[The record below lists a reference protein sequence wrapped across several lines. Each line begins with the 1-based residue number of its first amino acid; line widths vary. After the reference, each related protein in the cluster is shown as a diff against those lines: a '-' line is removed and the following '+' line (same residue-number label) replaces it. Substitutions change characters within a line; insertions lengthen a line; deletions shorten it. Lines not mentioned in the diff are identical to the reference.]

1 MNELVFFCLII
12 MLFIRIIG
20 LGTSLNFFYDLRKK
34 FYFYFIFGW
43 MFAIIGNILPLIL
56 DSIEDTFLLEFTLVL
71 NALLISLSMILL
83 MIGIFSYFLKI
94 NFLYFILSCVILTF
108 IAILLFVFIDY
119 NISIAFSVVI
129 MNLTILIAFIIP
141 FFKFKRFKEIIGKS
155 IRWYYVGFVI
165 LLGFLPIS
173 FFISTQ
179 GYGFGLYNTDDILFI
194 ILNYIIGIVN
204 HFLLIVL
211 LIHLEYT
218 ISNEQQ
224 NQLKDKYSHNLGNI
238 MQVIY
243 SSADLFKRIV
253 KVENIEK
260 DKLDLIERKCKEASK
275 LINEIRNL

>member
-1 MNELVFFCLII
+1 
-12 MLFIRIIG
+12 
-20 LGTSLNFFYDLRKK
+20 
-34 FYFYFIFGW
+34 

-108 IAILLFVFIDY
+108 ISILLFVFIDY